1 MTKRIFSF
9 ISLTLTLCL
18 FFSTTVLAT
27 ESGTITN
34 MTYEEWLVEQESVDN
49 SANEVVADM
58 QPVIISAQ
66 EQRAEVPQVYNAEN
80 QGIVSLV
87 DILREK
93 GRYELDRVINA
104 DMAAGNIAASIT
116 NDMDI
121 ARSNYQNYY
130 ASVFFYL
137 LL

>member
-49 SANEVVADM
+49 SANEVV
-58 QPVIISAQ
+58 
-66 EQRAEVPQVYNAEN
+66 Y
-80 QGIVSLV
+80 
-87 DILREK
+87 
-93 GRYELDRVINA
+93 
-104 DMAAGNIAASIT
+104 
-116 NDMDI
+116 
-121 ARSNYQNYY
+121 
-130 ASVFFYL
+130 
-137 LL
+137 

>member
-49 SANEVVADM
+49 SANEVVAD
-58 QPVIISAQ
+58 I
-66 EQRAEVPQVYNAEN
+66 
-80 QGIVSLV
+80 LV
-87 DILREK
+87 
-93 GRYELDRVINA
+93 N
-104 DMAAGNIAASIT
+104 
-116 NDMDI
+116 
-121 ARSNYQNYY
+121 
-130 ASVFFYL
+130 
-137 LL
+137 

>member
-87 DILREK
+87 DILR
-93 GRYELDRVINA
+93 
-104 DMAAGNIAASIT
+104 
-116 NDMDI
+116 
-121 ARSNYQNYY
+121 
-130 ASVFFYL
+130 
-137 LL
+137 